1 MTQRHELHP
10 RLGRLHKGRERWPKL
25 FVAQILA
32 AAQLAGHVGRSWP
45 GRSPAHRLRAGRGRG
60 GMTALRAAERRLYG
74 NRARRVIVKARIVR
88 QGFRGTSAVRAH
100 LSYLKRDGVT
110 KDGAPARMFDTA
122 SDDADL
128 RAFAERGRDDRHHF
142 RFIVSPEDA
151 TEMEDLRA
159 FTRDLVK
166 QIERDLGTRLDWV
179 ALDHWNTDNPHIHL
193 IMRGADDRGDTLVM
207 HRDYISH
214 GMRERAAELVTIELG
229 RQSEH
234 EVRRKLAGEV
244 GADRWT
250 RLDATLRREAQR
262 AEGGVL
268 DFRPEVVRPDA
279 AGSEIRT
286 LLLGRLQKLE
296 RMGLARAVGPAQW
309 LLAEEAEP
317 SLRELNIR
325 GDIIRTMQ
333 RAFSVRGQ
341 ERSPTDF
348 AISDAP
354 IASEQTVIGR
364 IIEKGLDDELKGS
377 AYLVVDG
384 VDGNAHYLRVGSF
397 EAVADVPEGGVIAV
411 RRAQGRRSDQTI
423 ARLAE
428 AYGGIYDPERHQLQ
442 LTRADTSDPEAL
454 VEAHLRRLEALRR
467 GGRIV
472 ERLPDGRW
480 NVPEDYLHRARAYD
494 AKHGAPLDL
503 EVRTL
508 SRLPLE
514 RQVVASGATWLDRE
528 LVKRE
533 KTELAETGFGGEVRT
548 ALHQRTEQL
557 VGQRLAHR
565 RQGQVIFA
573 RNLLDTLTRR
583 ELADAAGRIARD
595 TGLEYRPIEEGERVS
610 GIYRRRVDLASGR
623 FALIEDERQFA
634 LVPWRPIVERQL
646 GREVSGVLRAGS
658 VSWNLR
664 RERGLGI

>member
-1 MTQRHELHP
+1 M
-10 RLGRLHKGRERWPKL
+10 
-25 FVAQILA
+25 
-32 AAQLAGHVGRSWP
+32 
-45 GRSPAHRLRAGRGRG
+45 
-60 GMTALRAAERRLYG
+60 
-74 NRARRVIVKARIVR
+74 
-88 QGFRGTSAVRAH
+88 
-100 LSYLKRDGVT
+100 T
-110 KDGAPARMFDTA
+110 KDGAPARMFDAA

-128 RAFAERGRDDRHHF
+128 RAFAERARDDRHHF

-166 QIERDLGTRLDWV
+166 QMERDLGTRLDWV

-193 IMRGADDRGDTLVM
+193 IVRGADDRGDTLVI

-214 GMRERAAELVTIELG
+214 GMRERAAELATIELG
-229 RQSEH
+229 QQSEH
-234 EVRRKLAGEV
+234 ELRRKLSGEV

-250 RLDATLRREAQR
+250 RLDATLRRGAQR

-268 DFRPEVVRPDA
+268 DFRPEVARPDA

-309 LLAEEAEP
+309 LLAEEADL
-317 SLRELNIR
+317 SLRELGIR

-354 IASEQTVIGR
+354 IASERTIIGR

-423 ARLAE
+423 GRLAE
-428 AYGGIYDPERHQLQ
+428 AYGGIYDPERHRLQ

-454 VEAHLRRLEALRR
+454 VEAQ
-467 GGRIV
+467 
-472 ERLPDGRW
+472 
-480 NVPEDYLHRARAYD
+480 
-494 AKHGAPLDL
+494 
-503 EVRTL
+503 VRTL

-548 ALHQRTEQL
+548 ALQQRTEQL

-583 ELADAAGRIARD
+583 ELAGAAARIARD
-595 TGLEYRPIEEGERVS
+595 TGLKYRPLEEGERVS

-634 LVPWRPIVERQL
+634 LVPWRPIVEGQL
-646 GREVSGVLRAGS
+646 GREVSGVLRAGGI
-658 VSWNLR
+658 SWNLR